1 VRRRLSH
8 VATAALLVGAAAACA
23 VLLNVLLLGA
33 ASAQND
39 PVGRLTPHAHVPA
52 APAWVVRPSHGH
64 VGDRGA
70 DD

>member
-1 VRRRLSH
+1 MSRRLPK
-8 VATAALLVGAAAACA
+8 VAAAALLIGAAAACA

-39 PVGRLTPHAHVPA
+39 PVGRLTQHAHAPA

-64 VGDRGA
+64 VEDRGA

>member
-1 VRRRLSH
+1 MSRRVPRFL
-8 VATAALLVGAAAACA
+8 VAALLVGAAAAAA

-39 PVGRLTPHAHVPA
+39 PVGRLRQHAKLPP

-64 VGDRGA
+64 VEDLGS

>member
-1 VRRRLSH
+1 MSRRFPQ
-8 VATAALLVGAAAACA
+8 VAAAALLVGAAAACA
-23 VLLNVLLLGA
+23 VLLNVLLLGS

-39 PVGRLTPHAHVPA
+39 PVGRLTSHAHVPA